1 MKGDFPYTTL
11 APLFSVEIR
20 MGDPA
25 STTIP
30 PAKGDRTAV
39 QQEVLKKPH
48 KVGKADDVVSTITGD
63 SLIIF
68 RKKFHFPNDLVM
80 KVPAKSDRACAPPL
94 GFLTVYEFS
103 LRAGLRFPPASELI
117 DILRICGVSLSQLS
131 YRAMSIIMGLIVFF
145 RDRGAVLS
153 PVCLS
158 RIGRLISD
166 SQSRISFRSRWLDI
180 RTRDPSKGW
189 VSDFFFVQNDWN
201 LQEKWGKLKDLP
213 VPIHTGEEDLLKM
226 LNLPDFDNLH
236 YEVRYLSRYVDEEYL
251 FKVGLSTQAG
261 RSEACML
268 KKSAKV
274 PEVAIQPS
282 RVPPKRS
289 GNEGD
294 PQASKKKRVEEI
306 LTVASKNQ
314 HISPSRSHI
323 PEDVLKHQCI
333 GRRRAE
339 ELLVKRMDL
348 EIEMTNALNDWN
360 NEFVKVK
367 YLQGEYKKKYD
378 AKVKEMRVVEEQL
391 AECRAELAT
400 MSTSASLQNQQIDR
414 LHIDLVDA
422 QATINQYGKDQKT
435 LEEKI
440 AAADDENKRLQSLLS
455 EKETRSQSQQSPSR
469 VIEEFKK
476 SIAFKMIVQ
485 DQIQEARDHIYDIEV
500 KALEQECME
509 EGFVR
514 GFLKG
519 VRLVHRK
526 TGAAV
531 EGLTPS
537 QASGDSPS
545 DSDGD
550 EIESELQKAF
560 DLEDDTDIEIL

>member
-1 MKGDFPYTTL
+1 MD
-11 APLFSVEIR
+11 
-20 MGDPA
+20 DPA

-30 PAKGDRTAV
+30 PAKGDRPVV

-48 KVGKADDVVSTITGD
+48 KVGKADDVVSTIMGD

-80 KVPAKSDRACAPPL
+80 KVPTKSDRACAPPL
-94 GFLTVYEFS
+94 RFLTVYEFS

-131 YRAMSIIMGLIVFF
+131 YRAMSIIMGLIVLF

-153 PVCLS
+153 P
-158 RIGRLISD
+158 
-166 SQSRISFRSRWLDI
+166 
-180 RTRDPSKGW
+180 
-189 VSDFFFVQNDWN
+189 
-201 LQEKWGKLKDLP
+201 EKWGKLKDLP

-236 YEVRYLSRYVDEEYL
+236 YEVRYLSKYVNEEYL

-261 RSEACML
+261 RSEARML

-282 RVPPKRS
+282 KVPPKRS

-306 LTVASKNQ
+306 LTVTSKNQ

-323 PEDVLKHQCI
+323 PEDVLKHQCV

-378 AKVKEMRVVEEQL
+378 AKVKEMKVVEEQL

-422 QATINQYGKDQKT
+422 QATINQYRKDQKT

-440 AAADDENKRLQSLLS
+440 AAADDENKMLQSLLS
-455 EKETRSQSQQSPSR
+455 EKETRSQSEQSPSR
-469 VIEEFKK
+469 VIEEFKR
-476 SIAFKMIVQ
+476 SIAFKMIIQ

-500 KALEQECME
+500 KALEQECIE

-560 DLEDDTDIEIL
+560 DLDGDTDIEIL